1 MRRAGGEQR
10 HDLEGKPCQE
20 KGRCVLGD
28 GDFFFFFKAS
38 PKEEEL
44 KRRRGEK
51 KKGEKEKKKAGVL
64 ELKLR

>member
-10 HDLEGKPCQE
+10 HDLEGKPCRR
-20 KGRCVLGD
+20 KGDVFWGMVI
-28 GDFFFFFKAS
+28 FKAS

-44 KRRRGEK
+44 KKEK
-51 KKGEKEKKKAGVL
+51 KKRKRKKKAGVL

>member
-28 GDFFFFFKAS
+28 GDFFFFKAS

-44 KRRRGEK
+44 KRRRGGEK
-51 KKGEKEKKKAGVL
+51 KKERKKKKGWCA
-64 ELKLR
+64 